1 MYRANLICVQKVIM
15 IEVNKLLSK
24 FIWNGKD
31 KVKRLSLIYDLDKGG
46 LKAPHLE

>member
-1 MYRANLICVQKVIM
+1 MYRASLICVQKVIM

-31 KVKRLSLIYDLDKGG
+31 KVTLITYI
-46 LKAPHLE
+46 